1 MKNPN
6 ALINSDYGP
15 IIININ
21 DSIIGKYISQTGF
34 WANEDIIIIKEMI
47 DFLLIKKEKVTFYDV
62 GANIGTHSL
71 ALSKIFNEKISIRA
85 FEAQRIVFNMMCG
98 TFALNGL
105 SNVYCH
111 NLAVSNT
118 SDEIIEFQSPDYNLQ
133 NNFGGLEIIA
143 PNFSDNHLMNKLK
156 LENINTITLDS
167 FNEQVDFIKM
177 DIEGMEDKALLG
189 AKLILEKYKPICF
202 IEILKTNSNSLFD
215 TLIESGY
222 CGFKKNNDLIAIPV
236 EFNIGINGLDRLF

>member
-34 WANEDIIIIKEMI
+34 WASEDLILIKELI
-47 DFLLIKKEKVTFYDV
+47 DFILLKKDKIMFYDV
-62 GANIGTHSL
+62 GSNIGTHSL
-71 ALSKIFNEKISIRA
+71 ALSKIYNEKISIRA
-85 FEAQRIVFNMMCG
+85 FEAQRVIFNMMCG

-105 SNVYCH
+105 NNIFCH

-118 SDEIIEFQSPDYNLQ
+118 TSDIIEFQTPDYNFE
-133 NNFGGLEIIA
+133 NNFGGLEIIS
-143 PNFSDNHLMNKLK
+143 PNFSDNQLMKK
-156 LENINTITLDS
+156 LELEKISTVTLDS
-167 FNEQVDFIKM
+167 FNECVDFIKI

-189 AKLILEKYKPICF
+189 AKLILLKYRPICF
-202 IEILKTNSNSLFD
+202 IEIFKTNSNSLIN
-215 TLIESGY
+215 TLVESSY
-222 CGFKKNNDLIAIPV
+222 CGFKKNNDLIALPN
-236 EFNIGINGLDRLF
+236 EFGLGINGLERLF